1 MQLPL
6 CPSNATGEVDF
17 ELLRAAD
24 DQARALRVFEN
35 VANAIP
41 PKHTTL
47 SQVITRY
54 EEDRFGSELVENGRR
69 LIVVVAIAIVER
81 DECRPPRPRLPTG
94 EVCPQLL
101 WIEQGVL
108 ALEESNL
115 LREALGRCIERSFVK
130 GPDGLWLVDSMIV
143 DHG

>member
-6 CPSNATGEVDF
+6 CPSSATVEVDF
-17 ELLRAAD
+17 EFLRATD
-24 DQARALRVFEN
+24 DQTRALRVFEN

-47 SQVITRY
+47 GQVITRY
-54 EEDRFGSELVENGRR
+54 EEDRFGSKLVKNGRR
-69 LIVVVAIAIVER
+69 PITVVAVAIVER
-81 DECRPPRPRLPTG
+81 DEPRSPWPRLPTR
-94 EVCPQLL
+94 EMRSQLL

-115 LREALGRCIERSFVK
+115 LREALGRCVECSFVE
-130 GPDGLWLVDSMIV
+130 GPDGLWRIDSMIV
-143 DHG
+143 